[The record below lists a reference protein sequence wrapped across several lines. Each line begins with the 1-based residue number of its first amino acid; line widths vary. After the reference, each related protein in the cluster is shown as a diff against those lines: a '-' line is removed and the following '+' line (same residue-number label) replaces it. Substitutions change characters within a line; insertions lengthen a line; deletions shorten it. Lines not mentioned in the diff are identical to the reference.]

1 MLILTRKPG
10 ESIVIG
16 NNVTVTI
23 VEVRGD
29 QVRVGVD
36 APRSVQV
43 HRDEVFRELARENV
57 DAVAAAQRARGVVSR
72 ARRVDRGAAPTSS
85 PDPSAHDPAPP
96 DSSPPPPRPDESGA

>member
-29 QVRVGVD
+29 QVRVGVE

-43 HRDEVFRELARENV
+43 HREEVFQELARGNV
-57 DAVAAAQRARGVVSR
+57 EAVAAAQRARGALR
-72 ARRVDRGAAPTSS
+72 KRGAG
-85 PDPSAHDPAPP
+85 APP
-96 DSSPPPPRPDESGA
+96 GRSRPPRPPDAKPGPPPS

>member
-43 HRDEVFRELARENV
+43 HREEVFRQLARENV
-57 DAVAAAQRARGVVSR
+57 DAVAAAKRAQGAVRRARPVNV
-72 ARRVDRGAAPTSS
+72 RRDTTS
-85 PDPSAHDPAPP
+85 
-96 DSSPPPPRPDESGA
+96 E